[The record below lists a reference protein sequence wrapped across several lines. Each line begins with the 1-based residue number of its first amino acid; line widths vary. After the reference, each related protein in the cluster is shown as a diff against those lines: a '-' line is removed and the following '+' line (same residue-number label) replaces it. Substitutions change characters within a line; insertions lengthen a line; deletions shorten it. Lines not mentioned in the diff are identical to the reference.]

1 MNKKLLDGRTVAILV
16 SNGFD
21 EVEFTDPQ
29 KLLIEL
35 GATVKVVSRV
45 KNLVNGWYE
54 GNWGHFFPVHADVSD
69 TLAFDFDGLIIPG
82 GIRSVDKLFDDPHA
96 KRILKA
102 FLKADMPVLLIGD
115 SVKLLIAVEKVAG
128 ISLTSSFKVKEDLI
142 TASANWVD
150 QEVVLDKNL
159 ITGSG
164 FSKLEEL
171 VLEFSNKVSGYDKES
186 TEAA

>member
-1 MNKKLLDGRTVAILV
+1 
-16 SNGFD
+16 
-21 EVEFTDPQ
+21 
-29 KLLIEL
+29 
-35 GATVKVVSRV
+35 
-45 KNLVNGWYE
+45 
-54 GNWGHFFPVHADVSD
+54 
-69 TLAFDFDGLIIPG
+69 
-82 GIRSVDKLFDDPHA
+82 
-96 KRILKA
+96 
-102 FLKADMPVLLIGD
+102 MPVLLIGD